1 LKRIPFI
8 LILLTIFIGPAC
20 EEEGTCTDDVI
31 SRIRAGFYV
40 RDSIGERDT
49 TLSSV
54 TFYGVSRP
62 DSLLYDG
69 SSGEQEIFF
78 PLSYSEENLTRFV
91 FTVGSRTDVINIW
104 HQSRLQM
111 FSYAC
116 GFTTVHDLYSIGYEQ
131 NIIDTIAITE
141 SFVNPGNAENIK
153 IYIRPIAAD
162 SIQ

>member
-54 TFYGVSRP
+54 TFYGVLRP

-69 SSGEQEIFF
+69 SSGKEEIVF
-78 PLSYSEENLTRFV
+78 PLSNSTENFTSFV
-91 FTVGSRTDVINIW
+91 FTVDTETDIIKIW
-104 HQSRLQM
+104 HQSRLQLV
-111 FSYAC
+111 SYAC
-116 GFTTVHDLYSIGYEQ
+116 GFTTGHELHSIGYERD
-131 NIIDTIAITE
+131 IIDTITISE
-141 SFVNPGNAENIK
+141 PLVDLRDAENIK
-153 IYIRPIAAD
+153 IYIRPFVAD
-162 SIQ
+162 TAQ